1 MKDSIK
7 IKGKE
12 FIPYLSSTSIQE
24 RIGKIADVINAEY
37 ADKDPLFIGVLNG
50 AFMFASDLLQKV
62 TCSCQI
68 TFVKMASYQGTTS
81 TGTVKELLGLRES
94 IEGKHVIIL
103 EDIVD
108 TGLTMSK
115 AIEDLSKQNPASLE
129 IATLL
134 FKPESITE
142 KLDLKFVG
150 FEIPNKF
157 VLGYGLDYDGYG
169 RNLQDIYQLK
179 KD

>member
-1 MKDSIK
+1 MSVIKVKD
-7 IKGKE
+7 KE
-12 FIPYLSSTSIQE
+12 FVPYLTSESIQK
-24 RIGKIADVINAEY
+24 RIDELAKVINAEY
-37 ADKDPLFIGVLNG
+37 EGKDPLFIGVLNG

-62 TCSCQI
+62 NCSCQI

-81 TGTVKELLGLRES
+81 TGSVKELLGLRES

-115 AIEDLSKQNPASLE
+115 AIADLSKQNPASLE

-134 FKPESITE
+134 LKPDSLTI
-142 KLDLKFVG
+142 DLEVKYVG
-150 FEIPNKF
+150 FEIPDKF
-157 VLGYGLDYDGYG
+157 VVGYGLDYDGYG

-179 KD
+179 ND

>member
-1 MKDSIK
+1 MCSIK
-7 IKGKE
+7 VKDKE
-12 FIPYLSSTSIQE
+12 FISYLSNDSIQD
-24 RIGKIADVINAEY
+24 RIGKIATIIDAEY
-37 ADKDPLFIGVLNG
+37 DGKDLLFIGVLNG
-50 AFMFASDLLQKV
+50 AFMFASDLLQKIS
-62 TCSCQI
+62 CSCQI

-115 AIEDLSKQNPASLE
+115 AIKDLSKQKPASLE

-134 FKPESITE
+134 FKPESLKE
-142 KLDLKFVG
+142 QLELKFVG

-157 VLGYGLDYDGYG
+157 VVGYGLDYDGYG

>member
-81 TGTVKELLGLRES
+81 TDRKSV
-94 IEGKHVIIL
+94 V
-103 EDIVD
+103 
-108 TGLTMSK
+108 
-115 AIEDLSKQNPASLE
+115 
-129 IATLL
+129 
-134 FKPESITE
+134 
-142 KLDLKFVG
+142 
-150 FEIPNKF
+150 
-157 VLGYGLDYDGYG
+157 
-169 RNLQDIYQLK
+169 
-179 KD
+179 

>member
-1 MKDSIK
+1 MSSIK
-7 IKGKE
+7 VKDKE
-12 FIPYLSSTSIQE
+12 FIPYLSYDSIQDK
-24 RIGKIADVINAEY
+24 IGEIAALIDDEY
-37 ADKDPLFIGVLNG
+37 DGKDLLFIGVLNG

-62 TCSCQI
+62 SCSCQI
-68 TFVKMASYQGTTS
+68 TFVKMASYQGTAS

-115 AIEDLSKQNPASLE
+115 AITDLSKQNPASLE

-134 FKPESITE
+134 FKPESLTE
-142 KLDLKFVG
+142 QLDLKFVG

-157 VLGYGLDYDGYG
+157 VVGYGLDYDGYG